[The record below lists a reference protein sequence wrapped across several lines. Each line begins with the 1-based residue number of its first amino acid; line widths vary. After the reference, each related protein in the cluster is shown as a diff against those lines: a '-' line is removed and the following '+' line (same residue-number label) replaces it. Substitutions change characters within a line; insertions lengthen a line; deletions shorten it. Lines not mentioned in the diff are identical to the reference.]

1 MLYGAKE
8 HVRKNQKPMP
18 RPRPDIIKIIVT
30 REFAVMP
37 CPRSLFRL
45 HAERER
51 EKGERKREKEDAILA
66 PEDLYLPISIFI
78 RTQSNNCC
86 NGNIILTNH

>member
-1 MLYGAKE
+1 MLYETDE

-30 REFAVMP
+30 REFAVIP

-51 EKGERKREKEDAILA
+51 EKKGEGERKKTPFLRSRIYICRY
-66 PEDLYLPISIFI
+66 LYLSERSLITAATAI
-78 RTQSNNCC
+78 
-86 NGNIILTNH
+86 

>member
-51 EKGERKREKEDAILA
+51 EKEERERKRRRHSCAGGF
-66 PEDLYLPISIFI
+66 IFADI
-78 RTQSNNCC
+78 YIYPNAV
-86 NGNIILTNH
+86 

>member
-51 EKGERKREKEDAILA
+51 EKKKTPFLRRRIYICRY
-66 PEDLYLPISIFI
+66 LYLSERSLITAATAI
-78 RTQSNNCC
+78 
-86 NGNIILTNH
+86 